1 MGCAA
6 SSQGFDSRA
15 VTPVPLT
22 LVSQSKDSDKLA
34 QPKRRLTLERPSDDS
49 ERLEV
54 LRDLSVLDTQ
64 IDPKFEDITR
74 LVCTVF
80 NVPIAAVTLMDRERL
95 FFKAL
100 QGLKYVNN
108 EMDRNEACFCSWAI
122 AQKDNEVL
130 VVEDAS
136 QDARFADYDLVARKD
151 HPIRFYAGAPL
162 VAPDG
167 HKLGTL
173 CMLGYEPRQVTTQDC
188 LVLCNLANMVI
199 KEMQKD
205 KLLLEKEN
213 SGQLLQR
220 RNSKLNILL
229 NSLEDSIMLCEYVAA
244 RKTWIIRF
252 VNQPWIRLTEV
263 SSEAAKGADLWSI
276 FDLMGFT
283 SEEAYNIYKDSAEH
297 DHPFSLPAALRNK
310 TEAFNMLF
318 RPAAAE
324 VMTGAAST
332 AIPAHVDAM
341 GDDHCRYLV
350 SVKPALLPTNSSR
363 LLGSRGSRRSSLVMQ
378 TARQPFDDVKLG
390 PLLGKGGFGRVYRA
404 VWNGAAVACKII
416 DVQPHAKATVATSG
430 HEGEEDSEG
439 MPVEALLGMD
449 MAHPNVVQTYRH
461 TSLPTSASADLA
473 TLLQTPEA
481 ALPPKPQARE
491 VWLLLEYCNKGT
503 LRDGIDRGWFR
514 TNRSALHGLPDL
526 TPILAT
532 VREVASGMAHLH
544 SMNILHGD
552 LTSLNVLLASSDI
565 DNRGFI
571 AKVADFGLSRVCDEA
586 QIETKTYG
594 TVTHMPPE
602 LLLDGK
608 LSKSA
613 DVYAY
618 GVLLYELFTAER
630 PWNGL
635 RHAEVLHK
643 VAVKKERLQLPEDTP
658 QLFKNVFEECTDPAP
673 AQRPT
678 FLQLL
683 EKLDTCQQQIDQAAW
698 QANAASNRYTYPMEL
713 LS

>member
-350 SVKPALLPTNSSR
+350 QQDSLLMMSSSGRCWAREALAVCTEQSGMAQQWPVRSLMCSRMQKPP
-363 LLGSRGSRRSSLVMQ
+363 
-378 TARQPFDDVKLG
+378 
-390 PLLGKGGFGRVYRA
+390 
-404 VWNGAAVACKII
+404 
-416 DVQPHAKATVATSG
+416 VATSG